1 MGCGMLGVSIV
12 LLGMWGAVKCLKDWD
27 YVPRGLLIASVTS
40 FVLWVFAQRSPAF
53 VTDWLCALILCV
65 FFVAILIQTALW
77 AYIQH
82 HGERL
87 LTAKRRK
94 AKRAIEQLEEL
105 HPWLLILFAA
115 YAFVAITEH
124 IIGAFK

>member
-1 MGCGMLGVSIV
+1 MLGVSIV
-12 LLGMWGAVKCLKDWD
+12 LLGMWGAVTCLKDWD
-27 YVPRGLLIASVTS
+27 YVPRGLLVASATA
-40 FVLWVFAQRSPAF
+40 FTLWAFAQRSPAF
-53 VTDWLCALILCV
+53 VSDWLCALILCV

-94 AKRAIEQLEEL
+94 AKLAIEQLDEL
-105 HPWLLILFAA
+105 HPWLLILFSA
-115 YAFVAITEH
+115 YAFAAITEH
-124 IIGAFK
+124 INGAFK

>member
-1 MGCGMLGVSIV
+1 MLGVSIV
-12 LLGMWGAVKCLKDWD
+12 LLGMWGAVTCLKDWD
-27 YVPRGLLIASVTS
+27 YVPRGLLTASATASV
-40 FVLWVFAQRSPAF
+40 LWAFAQRSPAS
-53 VTDWLCALILCV
+53 VADWLCALILCV

-94 AKRAIEQLEEL
+94 AKIAIDQIDEL

-115 YAFVAITEH
+115 YTFASFVEYC
-124 IIGAFK
+124 IGAFK

>member
-1 MGCGMLGVSIV
+1 MLGVSIV
-12 LLGMWGAVKCLKDWD
+12 LLGMWGAVTCLKDWD
-27 YVPRGLLIASVTS
+27 YVPRGLLFSSATA
-40 FVLWVFAQRSPAF
+40 FVLWAFAQRSPVF
-53 VTDWLCALILCV
+53 VTDWLSALILCV
-65 FFVAILIQTALW
+65 FFVAILFQTALW

-87 LTAKRRK
+87 PLAKWLK
-94 AKRAIEQLEEL
+94 AKRAIEQLDEL

-115 YAFVAITEH
+115 YAFAAITEH

>member
-1 MGCGMLGVSIV
+1 MLCVSIV
-12 LLGMWGAVKCLKDWD
+12 LLGMWGAVTCLEDWD
-27 YVPRGLLIASVTS
+27 YVPRGLLISSVTA
-40 FVLWVFAQRSPAF
+40 FVLWAFAQRSPVF

-87 LTAKRRK
+87 LTAKRLK
-94 AKRAIEQLEEL
+94 AKLAIEQLDEL
-105 HPWLLILFAA
+105 HPWLLILFVA
-115 YAFVAITEH
+115 YTFASILEYAVGAI
-124 IIGAFK
+124 K

>member
-1 MGCGMLGVSIV
+1 MLGVSIV
-12 LLGMWGAVKCLKDWD
+12 LLGMWGAVTCLKDWD
-27 YVPRGLLIASVTS
+27 YVPRGLLISSATA
-40 FVLWVFAQRSPAF
+40 FVLWAFAQQSPVF

-65 FFVAILIQTALW
+65 FFVTILFQSAIW

-82 HGERL
+82 YGERL

-94 AKRAIEQLEEL
+94 AKRAIEQLNEL
-105 HPWLLILFAA
+105 HPWLAILFAA
-115 YAFVAITEH
+115 YAFAAITEH

>member
-1 MGCGMLGVSIV
+1 MLGVSIV
-12 LLGMWGAVKCLKDWD
+12 LLGMWGAVTCLKDWD

-40 FVLWVFAQRSPAF
+40 FVLWAFAQRSPAL
-53 VTDWLCALILCV
+53 VADWLCALILCA
-65 FFVAILIQTALW
+65 FFVTILIQTALW

-87 LTAKRRK
+87 LAAKRRK
-94 AKRAIEQLEEL
+94 AKRAIEQLDEL

-115 YAFVAITEH
+115 YTFASILEYIVEAI
-124 IIGAFK
+124 K

>member
-1 MGCGMLGVSIV
+1 MLGVSIV
-12 LLGMWGAVKCLKDWD
+12 LLGMWGAVTCLKDWD
-27 YVPRGLLIASVTS
+27 YVPRGLLIASS
-40 FVLWVFAQRSPAF
+40 SAFVLWVFAQRSPAL

-65 FFVAILIQTALW
+65 FFVAILIQTTLW

-87 LTAKRRK
+87 LTGKRRK

-105 HPWLLILFAA
+105 HPWLLILFLA
-115 YAFVAITEH
+115 YMFASFVEYVM
-124 IIGAFK
+124 GAFK

>member
-1 MGCGMLGVSIV
+1 MLGVSIV
-12 LLGMWGAVKCLKDWD
+12 LLGLWGAVTCLKNWD
-27 YVPRGLLIASVTS
+27 YVPRGLLIASATA
-40 FVLWVFAQRSPAF
+40 FVLWAFAQRSPWI

-87 LTAKRRK
+87 PLAKWLK
-94 AKRAIEQLEEL
+94 AKRVIEQLEEL
-105 HPWLLILFAA
+105 HPWLLILFLA
-115 YAFVAITEH
+115 YLLASFVEYVVGAIE
-124 IIGAFK
+124 

>member
-1 MGCGMLGVSIV
+1 MFGVSIV
-12 LLGMWGAVKCLKDWD
+12 LLGLWGAVTCLKDWD
-27 YVPRGLLIASVTS
+27 YVPRGLLISSATA
-40 FVLWVFAQRSPAF
+40 FVLWLFAQRSPMF

-87 LTAKRRK
+87 QTAKRRK
-94 AKRAIEQLEEL
+94 AKRAIEQLDEL
-105 HPWLLILFAA
+105 HPWLLFLFLANMFA
-115 YAFVAITEH
+115 SFEEYVV
-124 IIGAFK
+124 GAMK

>member
-1 MGCGMLGVSIV
+1 MFGVSVV
-12 LLGMWGAVKCLKDWD
+12 LLGMWGAVTCLRDWD

-40 FVLWVFAQRSPAF
+40 FVLGAFAQRPPAF

-82 HGERL
+82 RGERL
-87 LTAKRRK
+87 LAAKRRK
-94 AKRAIEQLEEL
+94 AKLAIEQLDEL

-115 YAFVAITEH
+115 FTFASILGYVV
-124 IIGAFK
+124 GANK

>member
-1 MGCGMLGVSIV
+1 MLGVSIV
-12 LLGMWGAVKCLKDWD
+12 LLGMWGAVTCLKDWD
-27 YVPRGLLIASVTS
+27 YVPRGLLIASATA
-40 FVLWVFAQRSPAF
+40 FVLWAFAQRPPAF

-65 FFVAILIQTALW
+65 LFVAILIQTALW

-87 LTAKRRK
+87 LTAKRLK
-94 AKRAIEQLEEL
+94 AKRAIEQLDEL
-105 HPWLLILFAA
+105 HPWLAILFAA
-115 YAFVAITEH
+115 YAFAAISEH

>member
-1 MGCGMLGVSIV
+1 MLGVSIV
-12 LLGMWGAVKCLKDWD
+12 LLGLWGAVPCLKDWD
-27 YVPRGLLIASVTS
+27 NVPRGLLISSATA
-40 FVLWVFAQRSPAF
+40 FVLWAFAQRSPVF

-65 FFVAILIQTALW
+65 FFVAILFQTALW
-77 AYIQH
+77 AFIQH

-105 HPWLLILFAA
+105 HPWLLILFVA
-115 YAFVAITEH
+115 YACASIIENIVGAI
-124 IIGAFK
+124 K

>member
-1 MGCGMLGVSIV
+1 MFGVSIV
-12 LLGMWGAVKCLKDWD
+12 LLGLWGAVTCLKDWD
-27 YVPRGLLIASVTS
+27 YVQRGLLITS
-40 FVLWVFAQRSPAF
+40 ATAFVLWAFAQRTPVS

-94 AKRAIEQLEEL
+94 AKRAIEQLDEL
-105 HPWLLILFAA
+105 HPWLLILFLA
-115 YAFVAITEH
+115 YAFASSVEYVVGAI
-124 IIGAFK
+124 K

>member
-1 MGCGMLGVSIV
+1 MLGVSIV
-12 LLGMWGAVKCLKDWD
+12 LLGMWGAVTCLKDWD
-27 YVPRGLLIASVTS
+27 CVPRGLLIASATA
-40 FVLWVFAQRSPAF
+40 FVLWVFAQRTPVF

-94 AKRAIEQLEEL
+94 AKRAIEQLDEL
-105 HPWLLILFAA
+105 HPWLLILFV
-115 YAFVAITEH
+115 AFTFAPTLEYVVGAI
-124 IIGAFK
+124 K

>member
-1 MGCGMLGVSIV
+1 MLGVSIV
-12 LLGMWGAVKCLKDWD
+12 LLGMWCAVTCLKDWD
-27 YVPRGLLIASVTS
+27 YVPRGLLISSATA
-40 FVLWVFAQRSPAF
+40 FVLWLIAQRSPTF

-87 LTAKRRK
+87 LSAKRRK
-94 AKRAIEQLEEL
+94 AKIAIEQIEEL
-105 HPWLLILFAA
+105 YPWLVILFVA
-115 YAFVAITEH
+115 YTFASFVEH
-124 IIGAFK
+124 IIGAVK

>member
-1 MGCGMLGVSIV
+1 MLCVSIV
-12 LLGMWGAVKCLKDWD
+12 LLGLWGAVTCLKDWD
-27 YVPRGLLIASVTS
+27 YVPRGLLIASVTA
-40 FVLWVFAQRSPAF
+40 FVLWAFAQRTPTS

-87 LTAKRRK
+87 LTAKRRT
-94 AKRAIEQLEEL
+94 AKRAIEQLDEL

-115 YAFVAITEH
+115 YTLASILEYAVGVI
-124 IIGAFK
+124 K

>member
-1 MGCGMLGVSIV
+1 MFGVSIV
-12 LLGMWGAVKCLKDWD
+12 LLGLWGAVTCLKDWD
-27 YVPRGLLIASVTS
+27 YVPSGLLISSATA
-40 FVLWVFAQRSPAF
+40 FVLWLFAQRSHVF

-77 AYIQH
+77 AYIQN

-87 LTAKRRK
+87 LSAKRRK
-94 AKRAIEQLEEL
+94 AKIAIEQIDEL
-105 HPWLLILFAA
+105 HPWILILFAA
-115 YAFVAITEH
+115 YAFAAITEH

>member
-1 MGCGMLGVSIV
+1 MVT
-12 LLGMWGAVKCLKDWD
+12 CLKDWD
-27 YVPRGLLIASVTS
+27 HVPRGLLMASVTA
-40 FVLWVFAQRSPAF
+40 FVLWAFAQRSPAS

-87 LTAKRRK
+87 QVAKRRK
-94 AKRAIEQLEEL
+94 AKRAIGQLDEL
-105 HPWLLILFAA
+105 HPWLLIPFLAYTFAS
-115 YAFVAITEH
+115 FVEYV
-124 IIGAFK
+124 IGAFK

>member
-1 MGCGMLGVSIV
+1 MGCSMLGVSIV
-12 LLGMWGAVKCLKDWD
+12 LLGMWCAVTCLKDWD
-27 YVPRGLLIASVTS
+27 YVPHGLLIASATA
-40 FVLWVFAQRSPAF
+40 FVLWAFAQRSPAF
-53 VTDWLCALILCV
+53 VTDWLYALILCV
-65 FFVAILIQTALW
+65 FFVTILIQTALW

-94 AKRAIEQLEEL
+94 AKLAIEQLEEL

-115 YAFVAITEH
+115 NMFASFVAYVV
-124 IIGAFK
+124 GAIK

>member
-1 MGCGMLGVSIV
+1 MLGISIV
-12 LLGMWGAVKCLKDWD
+12 LLGMWGAVTCLKDWD
-27 YVPRGLLIASVTS
+27 YVPRGLLISSVTA
-40 FVLWVFAQRSPAF
+40 FVLWAFAQRSPAS
-53 VTDWLCALILCV
+53 VTDWICALILCV

-82 HGERL
+82 HGGRL

-94 AKRAIEQLEEL
+94 AKRAIEQLDEL
-105 HPWLLILFAA
+105 HPWLAILFAA
-115 YAFVAITEH
+115 YSFAAITEH